1 MKNLDDIADFVAAQK
16 LELAARNLQHLLKM
30 QQEQASLENIVGS
43 LQQTVIDAHAN
54 NPMDICDSMAV
65 QMRIFDAVFQKYV
78 FESDGSRF
86 VDDKLGFALKA
97 QNQML
102 RTAQTW
108 KRLKAET
115 EIKYKLVTYMAPEKK
130 QTERTD
136 GLDQH

>member
-43 LQQTVIDAHAN
+43 LQQTVI
-54 NPMDICDSMAV
+54 DICDSMAV